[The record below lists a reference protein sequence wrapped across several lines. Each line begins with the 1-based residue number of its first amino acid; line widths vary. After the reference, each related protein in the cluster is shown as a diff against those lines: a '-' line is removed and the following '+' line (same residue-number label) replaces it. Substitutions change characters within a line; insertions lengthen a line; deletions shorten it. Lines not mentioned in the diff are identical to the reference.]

1 MVVAMPRRHRVHGRH
16 ANRGRFLVLPLGAMM
31 SLGFLLTLVSPTS
44 LGSAVAASDRLPDLR
59 MAKLADFRIVTLD
72 GRTLLRFSSTMT
84 NVGAGAFEVRS
95 TRASTTS
102 PWDVDQLIYDD
113 TGRKHRFDT
122 LATMQ
127 YGGDGHGHWHIQ
139 GMVDVDLW
147 SPSDRAKGEKIGY
160 CFFDTTVVNL
170 SLPGAPLAPVYRET
184 TCAREA
190 GLTSRVGISVGWGDR
205 YKWSLPFQW
214 VDVTGLPAADYR
226 IRAIVD
232 PRHLFMESSTANNC
246 TYTRLRIDPAALTVS
261 VLGSGWSCTGPTV
274 TIEPS
279 AD

>member
-1 MVVAMPRRHRVHGRH
+1 MVLAMPRRPRVHGRH
-16 ANRGRFLVLPLGAMM
+16 ANRGWFRVLSLGAMM
-31 SLGFLLTLVSPTS
+31 SIAFLLNPFSPAS
-44 LGSAVAASDRLPDLR
+44 LESAVAASDRLPDLR
-59 MAKLADFRIVTLD
+59 MARLADFRIVILD

-95 TRASTTS
+95 TRASTSS
-102 PWDVDQLIYDD
+102 PWDVDQLIFDD

-147 SPSDRAKGEKIGY
+147 SPSNRATGEKIGY

-184 TCAREA
+184 SCAREA
-190 GLTSRVGISVGWGDR
+190 ELTSRVGISVGWGDR
-205 YKWSLPFQW
+205 YRWSLPFQW
-214 VDVTGLPAADYR
+214 VDITGLPAADYR

-232 PRHLFMESSTANNC
+232 PQHLFVESSTTDNC
-246 TYTRLRIDPAALTVS
+246 TYTRLRIDATALTVG
-261 VLGSGWSCTGPTV
+261 VLGSGWSCSGPTV
-274 TIEPS
+274 TIDPS
-279 AD
+279 SG